1 VFATGSPGSTSGST
15 IAALTGV
22 SATGSL
28 GTFGIAVGLKGVLA
42 TGTAGSISQ
51 AFAWSVID
59 DTQTANWQNIG
70 NTQTASWAAVSTN

>member
-1 VFATGSPGSTSGST
+1 VFGTGQVGTEEVSESIELSGVGATGAVGS
-15 IAALTGV
+15 
-22 SATGSL
+22 
-28 GTFGIAVGLKGVLA
+28 FGIEISLSGVLA